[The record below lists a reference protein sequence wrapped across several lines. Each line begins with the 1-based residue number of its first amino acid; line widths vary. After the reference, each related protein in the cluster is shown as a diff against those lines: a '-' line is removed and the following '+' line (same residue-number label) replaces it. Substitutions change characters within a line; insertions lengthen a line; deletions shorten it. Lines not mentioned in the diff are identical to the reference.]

1 LKLGVA
7 APQKLPIM
15 PLHRQGTTQQQRGVN
30 KSERI
35 KNDDDRENKRL
46 TSNEESVIYATS
58 S

>member
-1 LKLGVA
+1 
-7 APQKLPIM
+7 M